1 MVLTT
6 ADDLVVSARY
16 RISERSFSPSNSEPQ
31 WDCTLRAGAESFHRL
46 ERIGPD
52 NAIAFHAQRQSSSV
66 LHIGFSARFAR
77 GLSLA
82 LSPLCADRGKEMEFT
97 KHFVGRFISTCSSA
111 HWSALHRLKGNVKKS
126 LDKSDAVTGIFKFCT
141 IKKLTTMPQKRK
153 QK

>member
-6 ADDLVVSARY
+6 ADVLVV
-16 RISERSFSPSNSEPQ
+16 ISEHSCSPCNSEPQ
-31 WDCTLRAGAESFHRL
+31 DCTVRAGAESFHRL

-52 NAIAFHAQRQSSSV
+52 NAIAFHAQGQSSSV
-66 LHIGFSARFAR
+66 LHICFSTKRPRFAR

-82 LSPLCADRGKEMEFT
+82 LFPMCANRGKEIEFT

-111 HWSALHRLKGNVKKS
+111 HWSALHRLKGNVKNN

-141 IKKLTTMPQKRK
+141 IKKLPTLPQKRK